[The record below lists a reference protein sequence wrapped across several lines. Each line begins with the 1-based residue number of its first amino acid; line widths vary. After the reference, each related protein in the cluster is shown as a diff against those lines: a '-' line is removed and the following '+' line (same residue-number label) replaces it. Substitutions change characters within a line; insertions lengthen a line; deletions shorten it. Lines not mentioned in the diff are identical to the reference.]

1 MGEKEKND
9 NSYVLQQDNT
19 QVRRPVLQQRFQKA
33 TPTQQIQ
40 SYIKVFGVPQQSQL
54 SQSLSPEEKE
64 IARGR
69 YQEEQ
74 AKQRLY
80 QKGQILR
87 NGVGFIPIFG
97 DAADMGISTLEV
109 ASGKESPSLLWQSA
123 IGLVPFMDFFTKGK
137 KIAKGVNNIMDTFN
151 EASTLRNINRVKDNP
166 SLIID
171 NYYKRTGF
179 MPSELI
185 DDSTILRDGMN
196 VKQLYIDEQIKIIQ
210 KNNPG
215 MSYEQ
220 AKYQLDKDLA
230 KEGISIRDIEDADG
244 LNVSFELPENQQFNG
259 TYAAKIHSPYRR
271 NMVQVHEDGHLTR
284 NHNTELSKETR
295 DYNADGFRQ
304 PQNEREKY
312 IHDQEKSAYGTEI
325 LGILGK
331 DKYDLTGEEL
341 KYLHDNAMRLGL
353 SGEMIRMLNMV
364 TDFNQA
370 AKWINSHS
378 NIITGAAITGIGVPS
393 IIGINNNE

>member
-1 MGEKEKND
+1 MGKN
-9 NSYVLQQDNT
+9 NKNENVHVERQDNT
-19 QVRRPVLQQRFQKA
+19 QVRRPILQERFQKA
-33 TPTQQIQ
+33 SPTQQIQ
-40 SYIKVFGVPQQSQL
+40 SYIKAFGVPQQSQL

-69 YQEEQ
+69 YQEKQ

-109 ASGKESPSLLWQSA
+109 ASGKENPSLLWQSV

-137 KIAKGVNNIMDTFN
+137 KIAKGVNNITNTFN
-151 EASTLRNINRVKDNP
+151 ETSTLRNINRVKDNP

-171 NYYKRTGF
+171 NYHKRTGF
-179 MPSELI
+179 MPSEII

-284 NHNTELSKETR
+284 GHNTELSKETR

-325 LGILGK
+325 LSTLGK

-341 KYLHDNAMRLGL
+341 KYLRDNAMRLGL

-364 TDFNQA
+364 TDVNQA

-378 NIITGAAITGIGVPS
+378 NVVTGAAITGIGLPA
-393 IIGINNNE
+393 ITGLNNEK